1 MHEDHHS
8 APHMSADDEAAA
20 HAIASALSGNSD
32 CSDVSNSSLT
42 EHTSSVSP
50 DMFNPSDFL
59 TSPVSPWDELLTTPA
74 LDADAGMTP
83 DIFTSPALMSFGD
96 DFDNMPSL
104 FGSTAYDGYDTKPA
118 EGSSLPPSDLPLPDM
133 DMYTIS
139 PGTPAIDSLS
149 LQASP
154 LHIDDPSVLHT
165 SRKNVPTGTRK
176 NITPQSL
183 VPFDAPI
190 QSRKYRLPST
200 TSRKELPATFA
211 RKRARTQDPGEDDG
225 EPGPTLSEEDAIKNK
240 RLQNTLAARRS
251 RKRKLEYQRELEDAI
266 EGERKEKEMWRAR
279 ALVLEALLHDK
290 GHEVPRMS
298 EV

>member
-32 CSDVSNSSLT
+32 CSAISNASLT

-50 DMFNPSDFL
+50 DIFDPSDFL

-74 LDADAGMTP
+74 MDADAGMTP
-83 DIFTSPALMSFGD
+83 DIYTSPALMSFGD

-104 FGSTAYDGYDTKPA
+104 FGSTAYDGYDKA
-118 EGSSLPPSDLPLPDM
+118 IVGSSLPPSDLPLPDV

-139 PGTPAIDSLS
+139 PGTPAIDSIS

-154 LHIDDPSVLHT
+154 LHIDNSSVLQT

-190 QSRKYRLPST
+190 QSRKYRLPSS

-266 EGERKEKEMWRAR
+266 EDERKEKEMWRAR